1 VGPVAREKKLL
12 FGRAQGE
19 WACRGTCRRSAIVQS
34 CATRRCGIAAL
45 AGRVILNALFNREL
59 FDMKRSSIALATL
72 GALALAACGG
82 GEKAANNSA
91 ASTNVL
97 DPLGGNVI
105 VDDLG
110 NSGLGNDSLGGNL
123 SGNSLGGNTVTTT
136 SNSTTSTNTVG
147 NSQ

>member
-1 VGPVAREKKLL
+1 M
-12 FGRAQGE
+12 
-19 WACRGTCRRSAIVQS
+19 
-34 CATRRCGIAAL
+34 
-45 AGRVILNALFNREL
+45 LNALFNREL

-97 DPLGGNVI
+97 DPLGSNVV

-110 NSGLGNDSLGGNL
+110 NSGLGNDSLGSNL
-123 SGNSLGGNTVTTT
+123 SGNSLGGNMVTTT
-136 SNSTTSTNTVG
+136 TNSTTSTNTVG